1 MLNFL
6 INLTLTLFAL
16 ALALCVLIMLPYVAD
31 SLFLLSLDYYPL
43 CGV

>member
-6 INLTLTLFAL
+6 INFTLTLFAL

>member
-6 INLTLTLFAL
+6 INFTLTLFAL
-16 ALALCVLIMLPYVAD
+16 ALVLCVIIMLPYVAD
-31 SLFLLSLDYYPL
+31 SLLILSLDYYPL